1 MTDHDYELM
10 NEIRDRDHAEF
21 EEVCRHEQAEAEA
34 AAEFQEVCRRM
45 DEKEFEMYLEKQRL
59 TPGTLVHDATQLEI
73 RTMRVVI
80 DCHQSLLMRLQDDIR
95 LLRRQ
100 VRVLQDWKDSTH
112 AFQVQPALRD
122 EEEEWKASMREGM
135 V

>member
-1 MTDHDYELM
+1 MAPDYELM
-10 NEIRDRDHAEF
+10 AD
-21 EEVCRHEQAEAEA
+21 AEA
-34 AAEFQEVCRRM
+34 A
-45 DEKEFEMYLEKQRL
+45 YLEKQRQ

-80 DCHQSLLMRLQDDIR
+80 DCHQSAIMRLQDDIR

-112 AFQVQPALRD
+112 AFLVEPALKD
-122 EEEEWKASMREGM
+122 EEEAWKEAMREGM